1 MEYSVPRAVLPDLFR
16 ELRTLPERHHLT
28 VSFPVEVRVAPAD
41 DVPLSTASDRDS
53 AYIAVHM
60 FRGTP
65 YDPYFRE
72 VEKLYQDVGG
82 RPHWGKLHTLG
93 AEQLRARYPRFDEFV
108 SLRDT
113 VDPERRFTNTYLDR
127 VLG

>member
-1 MEYSVPRAVLPDLFR
+1 MEYAVPRASLPEVFA
-16 ELRTLPERHHLT
+16 ELRGLPERFGLT
-28 VSFPVEVRVAPAD
+28 VSFPVEVRVAPPD
-41 DVPLSTASDRDS
+41 DVLLSTAHDRES

-60 FRGTP
+60 FKGTP

-93 AEQLRARYPRFDEFV
+93 AEQLRGRYPRFDDFV
-108 SLRDT
+108 ALRDSL
-113 VDPERRFTNTYLDR
+113 DPERRFTNAYLQR